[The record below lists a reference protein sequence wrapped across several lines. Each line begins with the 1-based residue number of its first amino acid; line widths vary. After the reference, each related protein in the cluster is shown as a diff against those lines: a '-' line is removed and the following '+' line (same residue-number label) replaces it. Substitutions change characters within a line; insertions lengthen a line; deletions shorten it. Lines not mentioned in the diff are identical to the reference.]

1 METKT
6 ILLVEDESVTA
17 AFLTN
22 TLKNEGYT
30 VINASTGEMA
40 LQIVYADGSMIDIIL
55 MDIELDSRMNG
66 IEAAKEILKLFD
78 LPILI
83 LSSHSEKEIVGKT
96 DEISTYGYVH
106 KNSGSYVLLAS
117 INMTLKLHEAN
128 INLKKWK
135 NAIEHAEWGVM
146 VCSPDGENLDIM
158 NPCFAK
164 MHGYSVEE
172 MKGMNLKSI
181 FAQESRNELGKN
193 IKIANE
199 NGHHT
204 FESIH
209 YKKDGSQFPALL
221 DITITKDK
229 SGNTV
234 NRIINVK
241 DISHRKQAEKKIR
254 LSEKRAQDI
263 LNTIPDL
270 MFRINSHGIFLDYK
284 ADIKDLYVQ
293 SGTSFIGKNICEILP
308 HEFSELVL
316 YYIRLTQE
324 TGQLQTFG
332 YQMSIPGTGMRDYEA
347 RMIASGDD
355 EVIAIVRDIT
365 EKKELEKEITNISEN
380 ERRAIGSNLH
390 DDLGQKLSYLGFLTE
405 MMKQEVQKGAPVD
418 IKDLDEMI
426 YLISN
431 SIDHVRNISKGLH
444 PVNFE
449 TGGFIFAIEE
459 LGAEVKKYF
468 NTDLIIDKDFDVNIT
483 DETVSSNLYYIIKE
497 AINNSIKHEK
507 AEKINLVFNHDGKN
521 LHILLFNNKKNSK
534 QSSKDGMGL
543 KIMKYRADLIGALLR
558 ISEEKDIFKIEINL
572 KI

>member
-1 METKT
+1 MESKT

-55 MDIELDSRMNG
+55 MDIELDSEMDG
-66 IEAAKEILKLFD
+66 IEATKEILKLFD
-78 LPILI
+78 IPILI

-117 INMTLKLHEAN
+117 IKMTLKLHEAN
-128 INLKKWK
+128 TNLKKWK
-135 NAIEHAEWGVM
+135 NAIEYAEWGVM
-146 VCSPDGENLDIM
+146 VCSPDGESIDIM
-158 NPCFAK
+158 NPCFAQ

-172 MKGMNLKSI
+172 MQGMNLKSI
-181 FAQESRNELGKN
+181 FSQESRNELGKN

-199 NGHHT
+199 KGHYT

-209 YKKDGSQFPALL
+209 IKKDGTQFPAIL
-221 DITITKDK
+221 DITVTKDK
-229 SGNTV
+229 SGNSV
-234 NRIINVK
+234 SRIINVK
-241 DISHRKQAEKKIR
+241 DITERKEAEKTIR
-254 LSEKRAQDI
+254 MSEKRAQDI

-270 MFRINSHGIFLDYK
+270 MFRINRQGVFLDYK
-284 ADIKDLYVQ
+284 ADIRDMYQ
-293 SGTSFIGKNICEILP
+293 HAGPSIIGKCSHDILP
-308 HEFSELVL
+308 PEFADLIDLEIAATLESES
-316 YYIRLTQE
+316 
-324 TGQLQTFG
+324 LQTFE
-332 YQMSIPGTGMRDYEA
+332 YQLPIQEKGLRDFEA
-347 RMIASGDD
+347 RMIVSGDD

-365 EKKELEKEITNISEN
+365 EKKELEKEIINISEN

-405 MMKQEVQKGAPVD
+405 MMKQGIQKGSAVD

-426 YLISN
+426 YLVSN

-444 PVNFE
+444 PVNFD
-449 TGGFIFAIEE
+449 TGGFIYAIEE
-459 LGAEVKKYF
+459 LGADIKKYF
-468 NTDLIIDKDFDVNIT
+468 NVDLIMEKDFDVVIK
-483 DETVSSNLYYIIKE
+483 DEAVSLNLYYIIKE
-497 AINNSIKHEK
+497 AVNNSIKHEK
-507 AEKINLVFNHDGKN
+507 PDKINLFFNHIGDN
-521 LHILLFNNKKNSK
+521 LHILLMNNRKSNK
-534 QSSKDGMGL
+534 QSKKGGMGL

-558 ISEEKDIFKIEINL
+558 VSEEKDIFKIEVTV